1 MSMKPHDIKLHAA
14 IRERSDK
21 LREAL
26 SEFGCRGE
34 LLDAAFNQL
43 DRMERDLFFYAKR
56 WPFIS
61 HGCPPIEVIDTMMEH
76 IEEEKERKK
85 NEASERHE

>member
-1 MSMKPHDIKLHAA
+1 MKPHDIKLHAA
-14 IRERSDK
+14 IRERSEK

-43 DRMERDLFFYAKR
+43 ERMERDLFFYAKR
-56 WPFIS
+56 WPFVS
-61 HGCPPIEVIDTMMEH
+61 HGCPPIDVIDIMLEHME
-76 IEEEKERKK
+76 KNADLERAQQDKQ
-85 NEASERHE
+85 ATC

>member
-14 IRERSDK
+14 IRERSEK

-34 LLDAAFNQL
+34 LLDAAFREL

-56 WPFIS
+56 WPFIG
-61 HGCPPIEVIDTMMEH
+61 HGCPPEDVIDMMREH
-76 IEEEKERKK
+76 MEKE
-85 NEASERHE
+85 ADLERARQDKQTT

>member
-1 MSMKPHDIKLHAA
+1 MNMKPHDIKLHAA
-14 IRERSDK
+14 IRERSKK

-34 LLDAAFNQL
+34 LLDAAFNEL
-43 DRMERDLFFYAKR
+43 DRMERDMFFYAKR

-61 HGCPPIEVIDTMMEH
+61 HGCPPIEVIDKMLERM
-76 IEEEKERKK
+76 EEEKDIQDKQTI
-85 NEASERHE
+85 